1 MSLPQRQLRPPAGH
15 ARSPPRDG
23 NVARGASNGGSERA
37 WGPAKCE
44 FREAF
49 VCLCAVPSL
58 LALLPGG
65 MVYSGFRTLDD
76 WNMRPLWTVIGRVD
90 PRRFSTFAKG
100 QGADSENADLFPRET
115 MDDLPFPEGFS
126 SLTVGATWLN
136 RRFGK
141 RRKGLRAAGVL
152 DDGSTPSK
160 YQRVNRLANA
170 DFGGEDTEE
179 RRNRYNAESGRSS
192 KKKRRRRGGVRK
204 KKKKFKRRTE
214 TSVRISSGSSCS
226 SSGSSSSNSSGAS
239 SSSSESSIDSER
251 EEDTTFMNQ
260 YRLGAPRDRDRDDK
274 NSGDRGGHA
283 ESETDYKERLR
294 KHVFLSHKFYNIP
307 PRYKSSARASS
318 SSSVMLSCSGT

>member
-1 MSLPQRQLRPPAGH
+1 MLHIHGVFHGCLCESPAAAVEACLLATLAVLRGMAMSLVALR
-15 ARSPPRDG
+15 
-23 NVARGASNGGSERA
+23 NGRSERA

-260 YRLGAPRDRDRDDK
+260 YRLGAPRDRTIEMTRIQAIAVGTP
-274 NSGDRGGHA
+274 S
-283 ESETDYKERLR
+283 
-294 KHVFLSHKFYNIP
+294 
-307 PRYKSSARASS
+307 PRQIIR
-318 SSSVMLSCSGT
+318 SV